1 MILNFKLIFKFMG
14 ATGSL
19 SVSFYVY
26 LQIKAIPLGGI

>member
-1 MILNFKLIFKFMG
+1 MG